1 MTIILFIAYIFLGQC
16 MVSYSNQQDKP
27 TVVVIHQIPTNTDP
41 DIRDIH
47 ITIEYM
53 PKYTVIDSSNVLS
66 DRDVYVKEEEY
77 FTV

>member
-1 MTIILFIAYIFLGQC
+1 

-47 ITIEYM
+47 ITTEYM